1 MAKARYKCG
10 FLFVTFPYS
19 EIVKGGN
26 NIKFSIDFG
35 LAKPFK
41 GLAYKQYRVLVL
53 NYNSVKSFI
62 VNAELNTSFWL
73 FSKED
78 RGGCWGYTGTNKPFI
93 KVLVNI
99 LFNN

>member
-1 MAKARYKCG
+1 
-10 FLFVTFPYS
+10 V
-19 EIVKGGN
+19 VKGGDD
-26 NIKFSIDFG
+26 IEFSIDFG

-41 GLAYKQYRVLVL
+41 GLAYKWYGVLVF
-53 NYNSVKSFI
+53 NYNSVKFSI

-78 RGGCWGYTGTNKPFI
+78 RSGCWGYTRTNKPFV

>member
-1 MAKARYKCG
+1 LEA
-10 FLFVTFPYS
+10 
-19 EIVKGGN
+19 VKGGD
-26 NIKFSIDFG
+26 NIKFSIDFS

-41 GLAYKQYRVLVL
+41 GLAYKWYGVLVL
-53 NYNSVKSFI
+53 NYNSVKFSI
-62 VNAELNTSFWL
+62 VNAELNTSSWL

-78 RGGCWGYTGTNKPFI
+78 RSGYWEYTGINKPFV